1 MFEKDIPK
9 EKELFTVKELMEILK
24 VNRATIL
31 RYIRSGKLK
40 GYLMGNAYRV
50 SRTSLINFL
59 ESGSR
64 SN

>member
-1 MFEKDIPK
+1 MFENDIPT
-9 EKELFTVKELMEILK
+9 EKELFTVSELIKILK

-59 ESGSR
+59 ENGSKK
-64 SN
+64 